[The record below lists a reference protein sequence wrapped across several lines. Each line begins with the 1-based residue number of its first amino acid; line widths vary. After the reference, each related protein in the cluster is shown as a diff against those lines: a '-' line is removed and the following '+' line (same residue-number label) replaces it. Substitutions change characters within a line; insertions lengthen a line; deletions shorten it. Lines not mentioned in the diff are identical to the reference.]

1 MDTLLW
7 LILAVVY
14 ITCFVVLGLTTF
26 RKGHYFMFWVGII
39 FPLLWVI
46 GALMA
51 PTPAAYE
58 REQAAASGTS

>member
-7 LILAVVY
+7 LILAVIY
-14 ITCFVVLGLTTF
+14 ITCFVVLGLATF

-39 FPLLWVI
+39 FPLLWII

-51 PTPAAYE
+51 PTPAAYQ
-58 REQAAASGTS
+58 REQAAAGGTP